1 MPSSGNSRRHGG
13 VMVES
18 RIETWRLPDGWR
30 PEPIFALGAIS
41 QYVGAAIAV
50 VLFATIPAPTV
61 AFLRV
66 LGAGLI
72 LVLIRRSWQR
82 RWDRETLIRAG
93 FFGSVLAAMNLS
105 IYLAIERL
113 PLGNAAAI
121 EFLGPVAV
129 AALGA
134 RSPRRRSALV
144 LALAGV
150 ILIAGVSPEGTLPG
164 VGFALL
170 AAAFWAGY
178 IVLGARVAHSG
189 SGVDGLGVGM
199 LIGALVIAPVTAG
212 GLGAAVAFPLLGAAA
227 IATGLLSNAIPYA
240 IDQVVLVRI
249 DQARFALLQ
258 SLLPVV
264 ATIVG
269 LLALGQFPSL
279 GEAIGIAAVAVAIA
293 LSQ

>member
-1 MPSSGNSRRHGG
+1 MA
-13 VMVES
+13 ES
-18 RIETWRLPDGWR
+18 RIEKWRLPDGWP
-30 PEPIFALGAIS
+30 PEPFFALGAVS

-50 VLFATIPAPTV
+50 LLFATIPATTV

-72 LVLIRRSWQR
+72 LVLVRRSWQR
-82 RWDRETLIRAG
+82 KWDRETLIRAG

-129 AALGA
+129 AAFAA

-150 ILIAGVSPEGTLPG
+150 VLIAGVSPEGTLPG

-170 AAAFWAGY
+170 AATFWAGY

-199 LIGALVIAPVTAG
+199 LIGALVIAPVSAG
-212 GLGAAVAFPLLGAAA
+212 GLGAALAFPLLGLAA
-227 IATGLLSNAIPYA
+227 IATGLFSNAIPYA

-249 DQARFALLQ
+249 DQGRFALLQ
-258 SLLPVV
+258 SLLPVT

-269 LLALGQFPSL
+269 LIALGQIPSL
-279 GEAIGIAAVAVAIA
+279 GEAIGIATVAVAIA
-293 LSQ
+293 LSR

>member
-1 MPSSGNSRRHGG
+1 MT
-13 VMVES
+13 ES
-18 RIETWRLPDGWR
+18 RIETWRLPAGWR
-30 PEPIFALGAIS
+30 PEPFFALGAIS

-50 VLFATIPAPTV
+50 ILFATIPAPTV

-66 LGAGLI
+66 LGAGVI
-72 LVLIRRSWQR
+72 LVLVRRSWQR
-82 RWDRETLIRAG
+82 QWDRETLIRAG

-134 RSPRRRSALV
+134 RSLRSRGALL

-150 ILIAGVSPEGTLPG
+150 ALIAGVSPEGTLPG

-170 AAAFWAGY
+170 AATFWAGY

-199 LIGALVIAPVTAG
+199 LIGALVIAPVSAG
-212 GLGAAVAFPLLGAAA
+212 GLGAAVAFPLLGVAA
-227 IATGLLSNAIPYA
+227 IATGLFSNAIPYA

-249 DQARFALLQ
+249 DQGRFALLQ
-258 SLLPVV
+258 SLLPVT

-269 LLALGQFPSL
+269 LLALGQFPSV

-293 LSQ
+293 LSR

>member
-1 MPSSGNSRRHGG
+1 
-13 VMVES
+13 MVES

-66 LGAGLI
+66 LGAGLL

-258 SLLPVV
+258 SMLPVV

>member
-1 MPSSGNSRRHGG
+1 MT
-13 VMVES
+13 ES
-18 RIETWRLPDGWR
+18 RVETWRLPAGWR
-30 PEPIFALGAIS
+30 PEPFFALGAIS

-50 VLFATIPAPTV
+50 ILFATIPAPTV

-66 LGAGLI
+66 LGAGVI
-72 LVLIRRSWQR
+72 LVLVRRSWQR
-82 RWDRETLIRAG
+82 QWDRESLIRAG

-129 AALGA
+129 AALAA
-134 RSPRRRSALV
+134 RSLRSRGALV

-150 ILIAGVSPEGTLPG
+150 ALIAGVSPEGTLPG

-178 IVLGARVAHSG
+178 IVLGSRVAHSG

-199 LIGALVIAPVTAG
+199 LIGALVIAPVSAG
-212 GLGAAVAFPLLGAAA
+212 GLGAALAFPLLGVAA
-227 IATGLLSNAIPYA
+227 IATGLFSNAIPYA

-249 DQARFALLQ
+249 DQGRFALLQ
-258 SLLPVV
+258 SLLPVT

-269 LLALGQFPSL
+269 LLVLGQFPSL

-293 LSQ
+293 LSR